1 MQKKNAALPADL
13 KHRNHELVLSAMGEK
28 RIFTIAELAAL
39 THISRQTVT
48 KVVEHFLEQKL
59 IEPIGKGNSTA
70 FGGKKPEQYRLNGNH
85 YVICATTHERTSSYA
100 LMSFA
105 FEKVD
110 ELDAVQHLADSELEE
125 FLEDFS
131 QKSSQLLARNHIPP
145 ESFFGVMFCT
155 GGIVDSERGVIRFS
169 SSSPKW
175 SRNVNMREKLA
186 GRFDKDVH
194 ICVEN
199 VAKVCTST
207 MMFRKEA
214 RGRRVA
220 VFYFDYGV
228 AVTLLEDGKIAVGRN
243 SVNGELGHM
252 MLDPR
257 DEEVCGCGA
266 RGCFEVLIS
275 ERRLQR
281 MARELPEPRR
291 ARLLNGYDG
300 REDIRLYL
308 MKRAEQGDPDAL
320 ALVRYMADVFGSAL
334 KNVILAFDPD
344 FILLQGWMA
353 NCTESFLEMSRE
365 KVRENKYLADDAQ
378 LDIRRSDHSL
388 VELQEEGGVN
398 IMLKSFLN
406 EV

>member
-1 MQKKNAALPADL
+1 MQKKKAALPADL
-13 KHRNHELVLSAMGEK
+13 KHHNHELVLSAMGEK
-28 RIFTIAELAAL
+28 RVFTIAELACL

-48 KVVEHFLEQKL
+48 KVVEHFLEQKV
-59 IEPIGKGNSTA
+59 IEPIGKGSSTA
-70 FGGKKPEQYRLNGNH
+70 MGGKKPEQYRLNGNH
-85 YVICATTHERTSSYA
+85 YVLCVTTHERTSSYS

-105 FEKVD
+105 FERVD
-110 ELDAVQHLADSELEE
+110 QLDAAKHLPDFA
-125 FLEDFS
+125 LEDFLRDVTEKCS
-131 QKSSQLLARNHIPP
+131 LLLQRNHIPR

-169 SSSPKW
+169 SSSPRW
-175 SRNVNMREKLA
+175 GRDVQLRDKLA
-186 GRFDKDVH
+186 RWFGEDVH

-228 AVTLLEDGKIAVGRN
+228 SVTLLEDGRIAVGRN

-252 MLDPR
+252 MLDPW
-257 DEEVCGCGA
+257 DQEVCGCGA

-275 ERRLQR
+275 ERRLRR
-281 MARELPEPRR
+281 MAQELPADRR
-291 ARLLNGYDG
+291 EELLAGYDG

-308 MKRAEQGDPDAL
+308 MERAEQGSKEAL
-320 ALVRYMADVFGSAL
+320 GLVRYMADVFGSAL

-353 NCTESFLEMSRE
+353 DCTESFLEMARE
-365 KVRENKYLADDAQ
+365 KVRENKYLAGDFQ

-388 VELQEEGGVN
+388 VELQEEGCVN
-398 IMLKSFLN
+398 IMLKSFLS
-406 EV
+406 EG